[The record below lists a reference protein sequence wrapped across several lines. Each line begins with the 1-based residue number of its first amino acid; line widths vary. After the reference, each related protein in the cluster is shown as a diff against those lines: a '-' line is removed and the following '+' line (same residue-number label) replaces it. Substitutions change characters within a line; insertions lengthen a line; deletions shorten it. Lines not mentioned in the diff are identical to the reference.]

1 MSIPIQPEPM
11 MFAVS
16 VHAALQIA
24 HATDTTKRKN
34 IMEVATSNT
43 PCASTN
49 IPESDTEINEMDI
62 NIRAIQT
69 KVQKKPKMVG
79 TRAFE
84 NPPQKEE
91 NSPSCFDL
99 VFIFSCLFVYFGRRK
114 IVFFCSMIF
123 KSLLWIMLYE
133 LHVAIIVFVSYVV

>member
-1 MSIPIQPEPM
+1 MIIPVQPEPM

-24 HATDTTKRKN
+24 HATDTTKRKT
-34 IMEVATSNT
+34 IMEVAISTT

-49 IPESDTEINEMDI
+49 IPESDTEINVMDI

-69 KVQKKPKMVG
+69 KVQRKPKMVG
-79 TRAFE
+79 TMAFE
-84 NPPQKEE
+84 NPPKKEE

-99 VFIFSCLFVYFGRRK
+99 FVIFSCLFIYFGRKKR
-114 IVFFCSMIF
+114 VSFCSMIV
-123 KSLLWIMLYE
+123 KSLL
-133 LHVAIIVFVSYVV
+133 